1 MLLGFEQANRYTVYD
16 QHGALGWPRFCGAR
30 QPACSSLWACRC
42 ACLVPAVVL
51 GGGVGWAGEAGAS
64 THRTLQKAVPALAR
78 CQGGKQAARHAGS
91 VPCTRQPGAH
101 LRTASQPPC
110 PCQTPAGNLVA
121 LLAEDEGSFGKAIG
135 RQLLRT
141 RRNFTATVFSPDGE
155 APAHGAETDLQCCKG
170 SSNGS
175 DCNAWLVSGPLE
187 RACKQEARIA
197 GRPRRACHLRP
208 PPRLLP
214 FFRALRAGQV
224 IFRMRRPM
232 YLINSSIF
240 VEVPTACQ
248 ASPPLPQ
255 LGLPAPAAACL
266 SRSASALLHNPSA
279 GPRRPR

>member
-1 MLLGFEQANRYTVYD
+1 M
-16 QHGALGWPRFCGAR
+16 
-30 QPACSSLWACRC
+30 
-42 ACLVPAVVL
+42 
-51 GGGVGWAGEAGAS
+51 GWAGEAGAS

-208 PPRLLP
+208 PPPSSSFLPRAACRPGHLPHAAANVPHQLEHLRGGANRLPSL
-214 FFRALRAGQV
+214 
-224 IFRMRRPM
+224 
-232 YLINSSIF
+232 
-240 VEVPTACQ
+240 
-248 ASPPLPQ
+248 
-255 LGLPAPAAACL
+255 PAAAPARPACTSCCL
-266 SRSASALLHNPSA
+266 SVPQRFRPAAQPLGRASAATLMLA
-279 GPRRPR
+279 GAARRPRAAQDGAGNVVGEVHQRWHLWKRNYDLYISEQQPA